1 MDDVRAHA
9 QPFCS
14 VQWMPL
20 HAVWLVIAVDSSHPK
35 KVFAVCTLREA
46 LLGAQAICCV
56 FMLLT
61 LPYGYSQRGVTSNR
75 DALSCCL

>member
-1 MDDVRAHA
+1 MDGVRAHA

-20 HAVWLVIAVDSSHPK
+20 HAVGLVIAVNSSHPK
-35 KVFAVCTLREA
+35 KVFAICTVREA
-46 LLGAQAICCV
+46 YLVHCSPGLWAICCV

-61 LPYGYSQRGVTSNR
+61 LP
-75 DALSCCL
+75 

>member
-9 QPFCS
+9 QRFCS

-35 KVFAVCTLREA
+35 KVFAVCTLRSPGH
-46 LLGAQAICCV
+46 LLCIYVAN
-56 FMLLT
+56 
-61 LPYGYSQRGVTSNR
+61 TSLR
-75 DALSCCL
+75 F